1 MWEKMILILYIL
13 VHICNLKCVCSVGTE
28 SENVLV
34 KDAKPIKCVES
45 GKKKKKSEKWNKPSK
60 DKSCFCFYKSLYVL

>member
-13 VHICNLKCVCSVGTE
+13 VHICNLKYVCSVGTE

-45 GKKKKKSEKWNKPSK
+45 SKKKKVKSEINLLKTNPAS
-60 DKSCFCFYKSLYVL
+60 FFYKSLYVL